1 MGILLKADIKNFFH
15 SLKDYLERRSQLI
28 RRFPPG
34 VFIWGSRARSS
45 LLVEGSKVLLYLSRN
60 RFNNG
65 GVVLY
70 GELLRPFETSERY
83 WPEGVW
89 NIVLPIKVLKFAKG
103 VVERPDDPASW
114 RLVDR
119 NKLAELGVKV
129 LPGIQKIDDDLIE
142 RIASLI

>member
-1 MGILLKADIKNFFH
+1 MGLLLKGGIKNFLH
-15 SLKDYLERRSQLI
+15 SLNDYMERKSRLI
-28 RRFPPG
+28 NTFPKG
-34 VFIWGSRARSS
+34 VFIWGARARSS
-45 LLVEGSKVLLYLSRN
+45 LLVEGSKALLYLSKN
-60 RFNNG
+60 EFNDG
-65 GVVLY
+65 GIVLY

-83 WPEGVW
+83 WPEGEWSV
-89 NIVLPIKVLKFAKG
+89 ILPIKVLKFAKG

-142 RIASLI
+142 KIASLI

>member
-1 MGILLKADIKNFFH
+1 MGLLLKAGIKNFLY
-15 SLKDYLERRSQLI
+15 SLKDYLKRKSQLI
-28 RRFPPG
+28 SRFPAG
-34 VFIWGSRARSS
+34 VFIWGTQVHSS
-45 LLVEGSKVLLYLSRN
+45 LFVEGTKVLLYLSRN
-60 RFNNG
+60 EFNNG
-65 GVVLY
+65 GIVLH

-83 WPEGVW
+83 WPEGEWSV
-89 NIVLPIKVLKFAKG
+89 ILPIKVLKFAKG

-129 LPGIQKIDDDLIE
+129 LPGIQKIDDELIE